1 MGMDM
6 CRKYLQMGMARAK
19 RYANYSGGRKYVK
32 VKAEDEGDGQD
43 GEGGGKDSEEVQMAK
58 SEGHK
63 GKQEKEEASR
73 IFREVLEKCEAHE
86 GYAEKKRVFLKEQKA
101 WDREQAKLK
110 AMKKGMKDEKGE
122 MSEAEVKDEF
132 G

>member
-6 CRKYLQMGMARAK
+6 CRKYLQMGMTRAK

-32 VKAEDEGDGQD
+32 VKGEVEEGDV
-43 GEGGGKDSEEVQMAK
+43 EGPGMRVGKVQREK

-63 GKQEKEEASR
+63 DQRKKEEASQ
-73 IFREVLEKCEAHE
+73 IFRGVWENAKRHE
-86 GYAEKKRVFLKEQKA
+86 GYVEKKRVFMKKQKA
-101 WDREQAKLK
+101 WDRAQK
-110 AMKKGMKDEKGE
+110 ASDAGRKVKTKT
-122 MSEAEVKDEF
+122 EAETEIEA